1 MAISLVSTANLSQRD
16 RHYTFEEPLSK
27 SSDINTSA
35 ISTKEWLEA
44 VDKAKEFV
52 NTQSQIRNAQADET
66 LTSGVLSHATTFEG
80 HTEFEHSSPPTQSHR
95 GMLQKQN
102 TYSGDNDSLKGRKR
116 FSKRQSKSGLTAV
129 F

>member
-1 MAISLVSTANLSQRD
+1 M
-16 RHYTFEEPLSK
+16 
-27 SSDINTSA
+27 NTSA

-44 VDKAKEFV
+44 VDKAKEFA
-52 NTQSQIRNAQADET
+52 NEQSQIRNAQADET
-66 LTSGVLSHATTFEG
+66 LTSGVLSHANTFEE
-80 HTEFEHSSPPTQSHR
+80 HTEFERSSPPMQGHR
-95 GMLQKQN
+95 GILQKQN

>member
-1 MAISLVSTANLSQRD
+1 MNL
-16 RHYTFEEPLSK
+16 
-27 SSDINTSA
+27 SA

-66 LTSGVLSHATTFEG
+66 LTPGVLSHANTYQE
-80 HTEFEHSSPPTQSHR
+80 HTDFEHSSPPTQSHR
-95 GMLQKQN
+95 GILQKQN
-102 TYSGDNDSLKGRKR
+102 TQMGDNDSLKGRKR

>member
-1 MAISLVSTANLSQRD
+1 M
-16 RHYTFEEPLSK
+16 
-27 SSDINTSA
+27 NTSA

-52 NTQSQIRNAQADET
+52 NTQSQIRNAQADDS
-66 LTSGVLSHATTFEG
+66 LTSGVLSHANTFEE
-80 HTEFEHSSPPTQSHR
+80 HTELQHSSPPTQGHR
-95 GMLQKQN
+95 GILVKQN
-102 TYSGDNDSLKGRKR
+102 SQLGDNDSLKGRKR